1 MMQVWLPD
9 QFIDETETDKKFRQ
23 YISENILIIRR
34 KMGKRL
40 ARVTMPMFE
49 IDSKVE
55 LQGAMKKLGITNV
68 FNSAADLT
76 PILGSDQD
84 AVVTQINHAVKVTV
98 DRKGVN
104 TATFGRKP
112 TFGRRPASR

>member
-1 MMQVWLPD
+1 MMQIWHPD

-23 YISENILIIRR
+23 YISENILTIRR

-55 LQGAMKKLGITNV
+55 LQGAMKKLGITDV
-68 FNSAADLT
+68 FTSAADLS
-76 PILGSDQD
+76 PMLGPDQD
-84 AVVTQINHAVKVTV
+84 AVVNQINHAVKVTV
-98 DRKGVN
+98 DQNGVEGAA
-104 TATFGRKP
+104 ATSIQI
-112 TFGRRPASR
+112 SR